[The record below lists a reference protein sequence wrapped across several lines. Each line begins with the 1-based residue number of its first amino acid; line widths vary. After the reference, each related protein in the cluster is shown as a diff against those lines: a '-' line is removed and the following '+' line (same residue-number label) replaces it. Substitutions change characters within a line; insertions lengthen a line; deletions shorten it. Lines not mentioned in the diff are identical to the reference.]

1 MMEIRKATE
10 QDRDQI
16 AFVFAD
22 AFSHDWTLLSK
33 DTTKV
38 AQAIRNGLILDKYTV
53 AVENGNILG
62 FLALV
67 TDRMRAF
74 KIPVKDF
81 QREFG
86 FFKGCMMG
94 MAIASDMEKEV
105 PLQHRQ
111 AYIDIVGVCKQAQH
125 QGIASKLL
133 SHIIQSED
141 FDSYL
146 LTVTNINQT
155 AMACYQKMG
164 FHEAR
169 REKVKYAKQK
179 GFSEYIYME
188 YKK

>member
-1 MMEIRKATE
+1 MEIRKATE
-10 QDRDQI
+10 ADRDQI

-38 AQAIRNGLILDKYTV
+38 ARALRNGLVLDKYTV

-67 TDRMRAF
+67 SDRMRAF
-74 KIPVKDF
+74 QIPIKDF

-105 PLQHRQ
+105 KLQHRQ

-125 QGIASKLL
+125 QGVASKLL
-133 SHIIQSED
+133 SHVIQTTD

-146 LTVTNINQT
+146 LTVTNINQN
-155 AMACYQKMG
+155 AMACYKKMG
-164 FHEAR
+164 FHEVR
-169 REKVKYAKQK
+169 RERVKYAKQK

-188 YKK
+188 YQK